1 MLIYT
6 PKTLTCTR
14 STLPVIYTW
23 NNKAW
28 MTAHPFAMWVTENVK
43 LTLGNYSEKKNS
55 FQKYYCSLTIHL
67 VTQEQY
73 MRIYD
78 LSFQTRDQACIPC
91 IARLIL
97 NHWTTM
103 EVPILFLT
111 SELLFV
117 CLLSSISFE
126 TKESGTHFSC
136 SYIPIFTHII
146 FSVFT
151 QELRWR
157 CTMGLTLFSCLLA

>member
-1 MLIYT
+1 MLIYI
-6 PKTLTCTR
+6 PKILSCTR

-28 MTAHPFAMWVTENVK
+28 MTAHPFTMWVTENFK
-43 LTLGNYSEKKNS
+43 LTIGNYSEKKKNFLS
-55 FQKYYCSLTIHL
+55 KILLLINNPPGHTRAVYENIVSRPGVKLAYPALQGWFLTTEPPGKSL
-67 VTQEQY
+67 
-73 MRIYD
+73 
-78 LSFQTRDQACIPC
+78 
-91 IARLIL
+91 
-97 NHWTTM
+97 
-103 EVPILFLT
+103 LFLT

-136 SYIPIFTHII
+136 SYIPIFTHTI